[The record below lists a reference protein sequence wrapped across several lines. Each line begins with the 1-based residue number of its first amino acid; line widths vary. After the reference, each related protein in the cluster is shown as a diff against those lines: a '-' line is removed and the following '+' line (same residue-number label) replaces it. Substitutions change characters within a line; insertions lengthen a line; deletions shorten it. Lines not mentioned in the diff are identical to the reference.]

1 MRTMLVHFPIDRGVL
16 RAISVEFAAANC
28 ALNGTISPM
37 MENWKRIFSSILLA
51 FVVAGFSAPSTHA
64 ESCGT
69 AADRAAVLQAVQTMF
84 VAAAND
90 NITLFHSVATPDFY
104 AFDNGKQFHGDELMA
119 LIQQLHAQGHVFV
132 WKVTEPK
139 LHLDCHI
146 AGITEVNVGSVD
158 DKPTRW
164 LESGMLKKVDGNW
177 RVEFFNSA
185 RAAETPVVPAPAK

>member
-1 MRTMLVHFPIDRGVL
+1 MIKNRNQIFCWVL
-16 RAISVEFAAANC
+16 LFFVAAS
-28 ALNGTISPM
+28 LGTG
-37 MENWKRIFSSILLA
+37 WAK
-51 FVVAGFSAPSTHA
+51 A

-69 AADRAAVLQAVQTMF
+69 AADRASVVQAVQTMF

-90 NITLFHSVATPDFY
+90 NITLFHSVTSPDFY
-104 AFDNGKQFHGDELMA
+104 AFDNGKEFHGDELMA

-139 LHLDCHI
+139 IHLDCHI

-158 DKPTRW
+158 GKPTRW
-164 LESGMLKKVDGNW
+164 LESGILKKSDGKW

-185 RAAETPVVPAPAK
+185 RAAETPLSPAPTTK